1 MFLHLFTA
9 LPSNIFDKLNYLKRD
24 YTGLNFNFIF
34 LTNFV
39 LGFLISLSIL
49 FISLLIG
56 QKIRTLLFKKFDIP
70 EINYLIDIALGSILI
85 GTGVTILGFFSLLKS
100 PIILSYVILLLTI
113 SFYKINLNYVKCVKK
128 SICLNIKLLQK
139 NKFVY
144 ITLVLFIILAI
155 VNLINPEIR
164 EDQYHVDLPKLYFS
178 QQTIMIS
185 SKEPLHVSAS
195 PLLPEMS
202 YLIGIFLWSEES
214 ARYLHFM
221 FYLLV
226 LLTLFEF
233 SKIKG
238 YEFSIYT
245 PLLFATAPVVIH
257 ETSSMYVDFQWI
269 FYFLLAILVIL
280 KNKNISYPAV
290 FLSGVF
296 LGGMVS
302 SKLWTIVLIPLMAI
316 YLMVLLKTRN
326 LNKLFKYLFV
336 LSAGIVLISF
346 IWFLRAFILTG
357 NPFYPAFANQQ
368 HLLGHTSFQV
378 PITRLITL
386 NTFLINPLNSINI
399 FSPLFFLGIALFIYG
414 FKDNIK
420 MLSSRN
426 LFILF
431 GMTLLL
437 YLSINY
443 PYGRY
448 LLGLYVLFIFFSA
461 VGIEKTIEKFKV
473 IKLLFITAIGII
485 FIYYFVSSAF
495 VLPYTFGFANKNSY
509 LTGILSKDNSSY
521 YNFDNKFDKYISNK
535 DYVATYG
542 IFGYYYANFKY
553 IDVDYVFNSNGESF
567 DLLKQKGITKLFIKG
582 GDINYFC
589 KTLSLKNCTPDKY
602 THLSSFMGSQPYYLY
617 GIK

>member
-1 MFLHLFTA
+1 MV
-9 LPSNIFDKLNYLKRD
+9 P
-24 YTGLNFNFIF
+24 
-34 LTNFV
+34 
-39 LGFLISLSIL
+39 
-49 FISLLIG
+49 
-56 QKIRTLLFKKFDIP
+56 
-70 EINYLIDIALGSILI
+70 
-85 GTGVTILGFFSLLKS
+85 
-100 PIILSYVILLLTI
+100 
-113 SFYKINLNYVKCVKK
+113 
-128 SICLNIKLLQK
+128 
-139 NKFVY
+139 
-144 ITLVLFIILAI
+144 
-155 VNLINPEIR
+155 
-164 EDQYHVDLPKLYFS
+164 
-178 QQTIMIS
+178 

-195 PLLPEMS
+195 PLLSEMS

-280 KNKNISYPAV
+280 KNKNLSYTAV

-316 YLMVLLKTRN
+316 YMLILRKTAG
-326 LNKLFKYLFV
+326 LNKLLKYLFI
-336 LSAGIVLISF
+336 LSAGTALISF
-346 IWFLRAFILTG
+346 IWFLRAYILTG
-357 NPFYPAFANQQ
+357 DPFYPAFANQQ
-368 HLLGHTSFQV
+368 QLLGHTSFQI

-386 NTFLINPLNSINI
+386 NTFLINPLNSVNI
-399 FSPLFFLGIALFIYG
+399 FSPLFFLGVIFFLYKL
-414 FKDNIK
+414 KDNIK
-420 MLSSRN
+420 TLVSRS
-426 LFILF
+426 LFILLGITF
-431 GMTLLL
+431 LL

-448 LLGLYVLFIFFSA
+448 LLGLYVLFIFFSS

-495 VLPYTFGFANKNSY
+495 VLPYTFGFTNKNSY

-542 IFGYYYANFKY
+542 ILGYYYANFKY
-553 IDVDYVFNSNGESF
+553 IDIDYIFNSNGESF
-567 DLLKQKGITKLFIKG
+567 NLLKQKGITKLFIKG

-589 KTLSLKNCTPDKY
+589 QKLSLKNCTPDKY
-602 THLSSFMGSQPYYLY
+602 SYLSSYMGSQPYYLY
-617 GIK
+617 NIK